1 MINLPAK
8 LKLTFSSRSSLL
20 KITAVLFLAFL
31 LLGLLIGYF
40 IEKRLKN
47 NGDAF
52 LNTLNLRE
60 EMSYEGKITYV
71 DPNFY
76 PQDDVK
82 YVLKNSSG
90 KDIVLLSSDDEKLT
104 VVEGLYAKVFGEIR
118 LAKDNKTE
126 ILVVD
131 KVIISNK

>member
-104 VVEGLYAKVFGEIR
+104 VVEG
-118 LAKDNKTE
+118 
-126 ILVVD
+126 
-131 KVIISNK
+131 